1 MDERRTLAMLA
12 WAVGSVV
19 GIMFILNGIAL
30 SFVPSAAPPA
40 AKQIAARNAPAPHP
54 PALSGM
60 RGG

>member
-12 WAVGSVV
+12 WAVGGVV

-30 SFVPSAAPPA
+30 SYVESPAPA
-40 AKQIAARNAPAPHP
+40 AKQIAARNAPAL
-54 PALSGM
+54 PAPAVLGM